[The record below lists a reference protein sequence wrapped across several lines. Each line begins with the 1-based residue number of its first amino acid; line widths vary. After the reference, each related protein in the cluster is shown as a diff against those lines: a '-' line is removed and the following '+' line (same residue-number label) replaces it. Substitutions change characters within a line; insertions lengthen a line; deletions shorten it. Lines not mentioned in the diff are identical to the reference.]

1 MSLQNLI
8 NQENDENYI
17 SLFNAIN
24 LLAKNS
30 NIYDVAIYLLNKNI
44 HIDLDSYKENY
55 DCKIIQSSFT
65 DIPNKTWSGDNF
77 AYSLLKEIV
86 DIEKNVPQTTISELD
101 RYSELSQSTYWDK
114 KQFLSN
120 SFIIKAL
127 NHNTNKNSCSTELQ
141 HESQLMQTKGVPLF
155 YLNDIFS
162 LTEASCLISGD
173 DPILMN
179 RCFNDT
185 NFDQNYPS
193 FNEAYNF
200 LKSAIYAG
208 KLSEPILSTQLKE
221 YLSSKGRIIDGFNDQ
236 LKNEV
241 TDQNSTIDQFKKE
254 NEELKKLLKKSE
266 DENTE
271 LLIDSKVS
279 DNTLNKVR
287 DENEKLKAELLEKDQ
302 KIKELELLGLKKD
315 ADDGF
320 SHVSVHPS
328 INPNNPKY
336 APELSLAIEA
346 WEEKYLNNAYPHQ
359 EHTPAI
365 TQILQNKGIS
375 KTRLLNRISAITN
388 PNKK

>member
-77 AYSLLKEIV
+77 AHSLLKEIV
-86 DIEKNVPQTTISELD
+86 DIEIEKLFPQTTISGFD

-114 KQFLSN
+114 KQFFSN
-120 SFIIKAL
+120 SFIMRAL
-127 NHNTNKNSCSTELQ
+127 NHKTNKNCGSTELQ
-141 HESQLMQTKGVPLF
+141 PESQLMQTKEVPLL

-162 LTEASCLISGD
+162 LVEASCILSND
-173 DPILMN
+173 NPILMN

-185 NFDQNYPS
+185 DFDQNYPS

-200 LKSAIYAG
+200 LNSAIYAG
-208 KLSEPILSTQLKE
+208 KLSEPISSTQLKE

-236 LKNEV
+236 LKNEF
-241 TDQNSTIDQFKKE
+241 TDQNSIIDQ
-254 NEELKKLLKKSE
+254 LKK
-266 DENTE
+266 
-271 LLIDSKVS
+271 
-279 DNTLNKVR
+279 
-287 DENEKLKAELLEKDQ
+287 ENEKLKAELLEKEQ
-302 KIKELELLGLKKD
+302 KIKEMELIQTTENKSKLGSTRAENNVSKLILALSTQAKIDTSKPYAQYESLKTQAELLGIDKFPSDENVASWLKK
-315 ADDGF
+315 AN
-320 SHVSVHPS
+320 SQ
-328 INPNNPKY
+328 NP
-336 APELSLAIEA
+336 
-346 WEEKYLNNAYPHQ
+346 
-359 EHTPAI
+359 T
-365 TQILQNKGIS
+365 
-375 KTRLLNRISAITN
+375 
-388 PNKK
+388 